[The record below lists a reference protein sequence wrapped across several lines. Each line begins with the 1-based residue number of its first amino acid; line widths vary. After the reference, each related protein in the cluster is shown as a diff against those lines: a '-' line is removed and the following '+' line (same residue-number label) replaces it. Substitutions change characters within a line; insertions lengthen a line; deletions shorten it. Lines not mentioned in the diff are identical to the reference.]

1 MELSP
6 ELIGG
11 LVTGIIGLITG
22 LAGLMSKRSRELRDE
37 LEELR
42 KERTVLR
49 DQLVLTDRWLFT
61 MKRSLAQNGFDVPE
75 APQGLQTL
83 EKKRDD

>member
-22 LAGLMSKRSRELRDE
+22 IAGLMSKRSRDQRNELD
-37 LEELR
+37 ELR

-49 DQLVLTDRWLFT
+49 DQLVLTDRWLFN
-61 MKRSLAQNGFDVPE
+61 MKRALAQHGIDTPE

-83 EKKRDD
+83 ERRND